1 MIHRMPTFSGLLLAL
16 SIATTAAGP
25 ARAEANDSPWG
36 GDYFPNVP
44 LVNQDGKTV
53 RLYDDLLK
61 DKKVLVDFVFERC
74 EQSCPLDTAKMAR
87 VQKLFG
93 DRVGRDIFIYSI
105 TMDPEHDTPAVLKD
119 YAQRY
124 GAGPGWQFLTGT
136 KADIEAIRERF
147 GERGKKEEHA
157 NAVKVGDVARGRW
170 MRVPLTADANYI
182 VAEVTN
188 MFDPGWSAGKPLKS
202 IAEAPQVEIFG
213 PGQLLFANRCATC
226 HGFDQDKQLGPDLAG
241 ITARRERSWL
251 VKYIAAPNEM
261 RARKDPI
268 ALELASRNKVLMP
281 NLSLTNKELAEVIE
295 YLEAKS
301 KVAPP
306 QAAVAVAGAAEAAGH
321 DHHHHHHHGAAH

>member
-1 MIHRMPTFSGLLLAL
+1 MIHRMATFSGLLLAF
-16 SIATTAAGP
+16 SIAATPVGS
-25 ARAEANDSPWG
+25 ARAEAKDSPWG

-74 EQSCPLDTAKMAR
+74 EQSCPLDTAKMVQ

-93 DRVGRDIFIYSI
+93 DRVGRDIFMYSI

-136 KADIEAIRERF
+136 KANIEAIRERF

-157 NAVKVGDVARGRW
+157 NAVKVGDVASGRW

-188 MFDPGWSAGKPLKS
+188 MFDPGWSAGKQLKS

-226 HGFDQDKQLGPDLAG
+226 HGFGQDKQLGPDLTG
-241 ITARRERSWL
+241 ITARRERNWL
-251 VKYIAAPNEM
+251 VSYIAAPNEM
-261 RARKDPI
+261 RARKG
-268 ALELASRNKVLMP
+268 
-281 NLSLTNKELAEVIE
+281 T
-295 YLEAKS
+295 
-301 KVAPP
+301 
-306 QAAVAVAGAAEAAGH
+306 VAVAGGAEAAGH
-321 DHHHHHHHGAAH
+321 EHHHHHHGGAH